1 MAAVFADS
9 EGFGVAVGVTAGF
22 DPAPVVEAMDGLSL
36 LAELVFDETGPRMVD
51 RLAFRFAGEVES
63 RFAGEV
69 EFRNML
75 DEFAALCLLAPGFR
89 LEAESG
95 FDRGRVVSRPAF
107 ALEFPP
113 GTVKTTSSPFE
124 RCST

>member
-1 MAAVFADS
+1 VAAVFADS
-9 EGFGVAVGVTAGF
+9 EGFGVAVGVAAGF
-22 DPAPVVEAMDGLSL
+22 DPAPMVEAMDGLGL
-36 LAELVFDETGPRMVD
+36 LAELVFDETGPRAVD
-51 RLAFRFAGEVES
+51 RLAF

-75 DEFAALCLLAPGFR
+75 DEFEALCLLATGFR
-89 LEAESG
+89 PEAESE

-107 ALEFPP
+107 ALEFPA
-113 GTVKTTSSPFE
+113 GTVNTTSSPFE